1 MSFIS
6 SLRQALSEESM
17 KHYSRAFNSYHKAI
31 SETQNPRTIARL
43 TARKG
48 WCQQYI
54 GNQDQAIQIF
64 TDLAKNAIVPQAYLL
79 TAIYYIKTDK
89 LKSAKNMLN
98 KGIEKFPDY
107 LELYLTLAS
116 LLKDTE
122 RANESIQVL
131 KKALA
136 QEKLTRGKGGIERK
150 DIWAELGNLYYERGS
165 YNSCVVCLKRS
176 LKMDLEKKI
185 FALCATGKVLFKTK

>member
-79 TAIYYIKTDK
+79 TAIY
-89 LKSAKNMLN
+89 
-98 KGIEKFPDY
+98 
-107 LELYLTLAS
+107 
-116 LLKDTE
+116 
-122 RANESIQVL
+122 
-131 KKALA
+131 
-136 QEKLTRGKGGIERK
+136 
-150 DIWAELGNLYYERGS
+150 
-165 YNSCVVCLKRS
+165 
-176 LKMDLEKKI
+176 
-185 FALCATGKVLFKTK
+185 